1 MQPSTKLGLAAT
13 LVLICTSTMAED
25 EHSGRAPVATEAS
38 TQHKQHD
45 HAQAQAGSPGAAVGQ
60 GKWQGREWTNYPLL
74 TPMMDRN
81 GDRATAK
88 FAAQNI
94 RPAKLE
100 VFAPGGP
107 ADRLHRQFP
116 ASAEGTRIE
125 AVTPKIGNYHWV
137 SAREESA
144 SKVTVASTAYFFG
157 NPGEAPTR
165 LLLEQKNELEIIPQ
179 PLPREH
185 GAWRESE
192 KWPFLLRFNGQP
204 LAKKVVR
211 METEF
216 GTKTSFISDEKGM
229 VTVLFPRDFKP
240 AEEKPGEGGHDHGPR
255 RAKFVLAVVHDDGGK
270 RFLTAFNYTYSAD
283 AARGK
288 NLSAGIGFGL
298 LGMLLAT
305 PLLRRRKANN
315 HNGAK
320 EA

>member
-13 LVLICTSTMAED
+13 MVLICTSAMAKD
-25 EHSGRAPVATEAS
+25 EPSGRVLAAAEAS

-45 HAQAQAGSPGAAVGQ
+45 HAQAQAGSQDAAVGQ

-74 TPMMDRN
+74 TPMMDRS

-88 FAAQNI
+88 FAAKNI
-94 RPAKLE
+94 KPAKLE

-107 ADRLHRQFP
+107 AGRLHRQFK

-144 SKVTVASTAYFFG
+144 GKVTVASTAYFFG

-165 LLLEQKNELEIIPQ
+165 LLLERKSELEIIPQ

-204 LAKKVVR
+204 LAKKAVR

-216 GTKTSFISDEKGM
+216 GTRTSFVSDEKGM

-240 AEEKPGEGGHDHGPR
+240 AEEKPGEGGHGPR
-255 RAKFVLAVVHDDGGK
+255 KAKFVLAVEHDDGGK
-270 RFLTAFNYTYSAD
+270 HFLTAFNYTYSAD
-283 AARGK
+283 AERGK
-288 NLSAGIGFGL
+288 SLSAGVGFGL

-305 PLLRRRKANN
+305 PLLRRRKTNN
-315 HNGAK
+315 HDSAK